1 MPPSGPELAL
11 ATDTLPARE
20 ADMKEPLESLLI
32 NEKENGEAVI
42 IGGMVLDIHATP
54 SVNPAPRTTTPGK
67 VHYAAGG
74 VARNIAECVSKLGT
88 KPFMISALGSDMS
101 GEQFDSGVGPHG
113 LNTMDG
119 ICYWSTGSLQDYQ
132 LKERY
137 LTPQWIQQFKSNI
150 ASAPIV
156 MVDANLSQ
164 PALEASCQLAAE
176 VGTPVWFEPV
186 SVAKSRRIV
195 SVAKYVTFASPNED
209 ELIAMAN
216 ALSDKDIFFPIQKDG
231 IPVTSLFQQLKP
243 AIWVLLEKGIKVVI
257 LTLGSKGV
265 LLCSKHHLN
274 FQNIVPN
281 RTSKSHNI
289 SQKLHEII
297 NQVCPSDRF
306 FSGLKESSRSS
317 PFVVHFPAVLSSSVV
332 RLTGAGDCLVGGSI
346 ASFCVGLDLMQSI
359 AVGIAAA
366 KATVEERYLTPQW
379 IQQFKSNIASAPI
392 VMVDAN
398 LSQPALEASCQL
410 AAEVGTPVWFE
421 PVSVAKSRRIVSV
434 AKYVTFASPN
444 EDELIAMANALS
456 DKDIFSPIQ
465 KDGIPVTSLFQQ
477 LKPAIWVLL
486 EKGIKVVILTLGS
499 KGVLL
504 CSKHHLNFQNIGPN
518 RTIKS
523 HNISQKLH
531 EIINQVCPSDRFFS
545 GLKESSRS
553 SPFVVHFPA
562 VLSSS
567 VVRLTGAG
575 DCLVGGSIA
584 SFCVGLDLMQ
594 SIAVGIAAAKA
605 TVEVEANVPTEYS
618 LEQITADAST
628 VYLGAT
634 VVFSRSML

>member
-1 MPPSGPELAL
+1 MCLTVEIKKEDIVFAGRMNADSGERL
-11 ATDTLPARE
+11 
-20 ADMKEPLESLLI
+20 DMKEPLESLLV
-32 NEKENGEAVI
+32 NKKENEAAVI

-54 SVNPAPRTTTPGK
+54 SIHPAPRTTTPGK

-101 GEQFDSGVGPHG
+101 GNMLLEYWKSVGLSTQGIRMGHEIETPVVCIVFDTEGEPAAGVA
-113 LNTMDG
+113 
-119 ICYWSTGSLQDYQ
+119 SVESL
-132 LKERY
+132 ERY

-150 ASAPIV
+150 SSAPIV

-164 PALEASCQLAAE
+164 SALEASCQLAAE

-231 IPVTSLFQQLKP
+231 IPVTSLFQQLK
-243 AIWVLLEKGIKVVI
+243 
-257 LTLGSKGV
+257 S
-265 LLCSKHHLN
+265 
-274 FQNIVPN
+274 
-281 RTSKSHNI
+281 
-289 SQKLHEII
+289 
-297 NQVCPSDRF
+297 
-306 FSGLKESSRSS
+306 
-317 PFVVHFPAVLSSSVV
+317 
-332 RLTGAGDCLVGGSI
+332 
-346 ASFCVGLDLMQSI
+346 
-359 AVGIAAA
+359 
-366 KATVEERYLTPQW
+366 
-379 IQQFKSNIASAPI
+379 
-392 VMVDAN
+392 
-398 LSQPALEASCQL
+398 
-410 AAEVGTPVWFE
+410 
-421 PVSVAKSRRIVSV
+421 
-434 AKYVTFASPN
+434 
-444 EDELIAMANALS
+444 
-456 DKDIFSPIQ
+456 
-465 KDGIPVTSLFQQ
+465 
-477 LKPAIWVLL
+477 AIWVLL

-523 HNISQKLH
+523 HNIGQKLH
-531 EIINQVCPSDRFFS
+531 EIINQVCPSDRLFS

-618 LEQITADAST
+618 LEQITADART

-634 VVFSRSML
+634 VVFILQGCHLVEYVQSGPLLEEIAFPVFREEKAGEYSLIKFEDWGSRLVVLNEMISSGDVHTFWGNSLVNHLLPNFMKVQAASSKRNLCRIHAPWPGGTSAIESFNSIAFGAPCAGSYDSNESFKTGEVTCTFV